1 MAQSCALV
9 LAAGDGKRMKSKHPK
24 VLCQV
29 LFRPMIS
36 WVTDAC
42 LRAGVQDICAV
53 LGAGAEE
60 VAPVLPQGCKTAL
73 QLQRL
78 GTGHAVMCAREF
90 LEEHRGGDILILCGD
105 APFVSAGLIEDS
117 YRYHCEKGNGVTVI
131 SAKVE
136 NPFGYGRIL
145 RAEDGS
151 LLAIVE
157 QRDATE
163 EQKNICEI
171 WQMKR
176 V

>member
-1 MAQSCALV
+1 MAQSCALI

-117 YRYHCEKGNGVTVI
+117 YRYHCEKGNEGFETFASRTLTTMRLSTWSV
-131 SAKVE
+131 
-136 NPFGYGRIL
+136 FC
-145 RAEDGS
+145 DS
-151 LLAIVE
+151 LLRPPI
-157 QRDATE
+157 
-163 EQKNICEI
+163 I
-171 WQMKR
+171 MSM
-176 V
+176 